1 MKIMNDRDREKET
14 SYDMLFVSEEV
25 FNKLQEFKQ
34 EMIKMESLQ
43 DSIISENNSVGN
55 DWIGSASDADLGQIA
70 KYGGIFDDIREHNK
84 KRATALIQI
93 IDRHKYQEQTSK
105 DTVNDNVSS
114 FDFTWQ
120 KKV

>member
-1 MKIMNDRDREKET
+1 MNDRDREKET

-84 KRATALIQI
+84 KRAAALIQI

-120 KKV
+120 KRV